1 MGADMNRLI
10 IPRERQMQ
18 QTIAEALRL
27 GLPPDCFYTAIPG
40 GDRQATTTPGYRA
53 GTPDWLFLYRRQILL
68 IEQKREKFGVVSKDQ
83 QGCHRA
89 IEAAGGATAVA
100 YDLRDIVD
108 ILRKDLQCPVNLR
121 IA

>member
-1 MGADMNRLI
+1 MGADMSQLV

-18 QTIAEALRL
+18 QTIAEALSL
-27 GLPPDCFYTAIPG
+27 GLPSDCFWTAIPG

-53 GTPDWLFLYRRQILL
+53 GTPDWLFLYRRQLL
-68 IEQKREKFGVVSKDQ
+68 LVEQKRQKFGVVSSDQ
-83 QGCHRA
+83 RICHRA

-100 YDLRDIVD
+100 YDLRDIVE